1 MNNPQSLF
9 LYNNPKY
16 EDNDYSILT
25 NFEVELLGE
34 IITYDIIRI
43 SADGAA
49 DLTQVKEVIRH
60 EGIGVESIYYKIR
73 LEGNHW
79 TNIDFPIFK
88 EFKYLTTSEVNTD
101 GSETIT
107 MKEWFEIMRQ
117 NSNNIFVKLYWD
129 QEGVSLDWL
138 NQNAELMKEPSSQG
152 SKWEDLKW
160 GDVVIS
166 IRNKTKED
174 TSNPIFD
181 KKPRHILL
189 YTHFKLNDNNDLQ
202 YDEYKLL
209 FNNDELARF
218 NKDKDPNLL
227 YLPPYFGKVKP
238 YGTSNY
244 KKKKHP
250 LKRFYPK
257 AGNKRNYYLFQK
269 KI

>member
-1 MNNPQSLF
+1 LAIPWVTDK
-9 LYNNPKY
+9 YNA
-16 EDNDYSILT
+16 ES
-25 NFEVELLGE
+25 FE
-34 IITYDIIRI
+34 
-43 SADGAA
+43 AD
-49 DLTQVKEVIRH
+49 DE
-60 EGIGVESIYYKIR
+60 
-73 LEGNHW
+73 
-79 TNIDFPIFK
+79 PIFGDW
-88 EFKYLTTSEVNTD
+88 EDGVVMFAD

-107 MKEWFEIMRQ
+107 MKEWFEIKRQ

-227 YLPPYFGKVKP
+227 YLPPY
-238 YGTSNY
+238 
-244 KKKKHP
+244 
-250 LKRFYPK
+250 
-257 AGNKRNYYLFQK
+257 
-269 KI
+269 